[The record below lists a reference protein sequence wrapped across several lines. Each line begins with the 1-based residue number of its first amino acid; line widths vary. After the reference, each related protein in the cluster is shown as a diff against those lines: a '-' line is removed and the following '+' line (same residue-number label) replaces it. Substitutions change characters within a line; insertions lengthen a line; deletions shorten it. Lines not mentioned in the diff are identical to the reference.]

1 MMQAHKPLPWE
12 PGYETGQHTVQ
23 AYLTLF
29 FPSIHIF
36 AVTNFQLYLRKHK
49 TKILKHL
56 MHKRMSD
63 ILFTSFSSFFRC
75 SHMCCREKAF
85 TQLWLMEMVS
95 SYQIHKRKTNI

>member
-36 AVTNFQLYLRKHK
+36 AVANFQLHLRKHK

-56 MHKRMSD
+56 MHKRMTVTYYS
-63 ILFTSFSSFFRC
+63 L
-75 SHMCCREKAF
+75 
-85 TQLWLMEMVS
+85 VS
-95 SYQIHKRKTNI
+95 ALSLGVATCAVERRHSPSCG